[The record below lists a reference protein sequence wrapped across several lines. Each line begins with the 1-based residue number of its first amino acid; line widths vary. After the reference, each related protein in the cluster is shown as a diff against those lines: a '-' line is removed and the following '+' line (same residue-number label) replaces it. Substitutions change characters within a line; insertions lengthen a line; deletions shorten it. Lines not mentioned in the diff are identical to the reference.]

1 MLTAL
6 HFLEGSLPL
15 PQQIQDLSQIV
26 PVYSHLIFKGNHIY
40 SSFNLPRGQPN
51 MDVKQVLDQKNENF
65 QKLTIIEDTGFFS
78 SQNLQ
83 NYLTNYHD
91 QNPKFAAVLI
101 VPPDKSMVLC
111 FDQTVISLFESHSH
125 GQQGAIISTSSSGN
139 VGHFVQYLERMAMR
153 DWQTHLHGANLAILG
168 LKEP

>member
-1 MLTAL
+1 
-6 HFLEGSLPL
+6 
-15 PQQIQDLSQIV
+15 
-26 PVYSHLIFKGNHIY
+26 
-40 SSFNLPRGQPN
+40 

-111 FDQTVISLFESHSH
+111 FDQTAISHFESHSH
-125 GQQGAIISTSSSGN
+125 EQKGAIISTSSSGN
-139 VGHFVQYLERMAMR
+139 VGHFVEYLEMQN
-153 DWQTHLHGANLAILG
+153 WQTHLHGANLAALG